1 MTYDTHLRHSTDLL
15 RLETFD
21 LQNRFAIRDLK
32 KKLFRKNMSNKK
44 DIMFEFGRIKNEVI
58 RKT

>member
-44 DIMFEFGRIKNEVI
+44 DIMFEFG
-58 RKT
+58 